1 MKARLDPATRR
12 RALRGLLALFLVL
25 ALGQLI
31 FGDMGLL
38 ASFKQRHQASLLRR
52 EVAQKSAEKKAL
64 EADIAA
70 LNRDPFRIE
79 TLAREQLGLARPG
92 EIIFQFQPDPS
103 APPAP
108 ADPLDAATPPGD

>member
-1 MKARLDPATRR
+1 VKARLDAATRR
-12 RALRGLLALFLVL
+12 RALRALLGLFLVL
-25 ALGQLI
+25 ALGQLV
-31 FGDMGLL
+31 FGNMGLL

-52 EVAQKSAEKKAL
+52 EVAEKTAEKKTL
-64 EADIAA
+64 EADIVA

-103 APPAP
+103 APPASGS
-108 ADPLDAATPPGD
+108 PLDSDRPHSD

>member
-12 RALRGLLALFLVL
+12 RALRALLALFLVL
-25 ALGQLI
+25 ALGQLV

-38 ASFKQRHQASLLRR
+38 ASFRQRHAASQLRR
-52 EVAQKSAEKKAL
+52 EVAGMTAQIESLKS
-64 EADIAA
+64 DITA

-92 EIIFQFQPDPS
+92 EIIFQFQPDPAA
-103 APPAP
+103 APSPSIS
-108 ADPLDAATPPGD
+108 TPHSD